1 MAKGQQIGKLR
12 FRVDLLSKTAVAQGN
27 LSAQFDTD
35 WNTVESRDADIKP
48 FRGAQYWED
57 RNIADSLTHDIIIRY
72 EEQFEDRGRISHIRH
87 KKIMY
92 EVMEVQVVQQR
103 SRFIRYTCIELGDE
117 TTYNVV

>member
-1 MAKGQQIGKLR
+1 MAKAQKIGKLR

-35 WNTVESRDADIKP
+35 WNTKAQRDADIKP
-48 FRGAQYWED
+48 FRGAQFWED
-57 RNIADSLTHDIIIRY
+57 RNNADNLTDEIIIRH
-72 EEQFEDRGRISHIRH
+72 EEQFEDRGRVSHIRH

-92 EVMEVQVVQQR
+92 EVMEVFVVEER
-103 SRFIRYTCIELGDE
+103 GRFIRYMCIKLGDE